1 MSEELKVKLVN
12 RILPKQGHS
21 CFQYDVVENKLSY
34 ANFANTVD
42 ENGVKLKTKKVLISD
57 NCLYVTALNFK
68 NAVKHLQNI
77 LEKKIEPIIVK

>member
-12 RILPKQGHS
+12 RILPKQGHK
-21 CFQYDVVENKLSY
+21 CFQYDVLENKLSY

-57 NCLYVTALNFK
+57 NCMYVTALNFK

-77 LEKKIEPIIVK
+77 LEKKIEPVIIK